1 MGGGLGSTLP
11 FGRTEEDPYL
21 RASRSLPHQ
30 HIQMGSGTFD
40 PIVSLAAVWS
50 GHRWGFSAQ
59 STGRLGLYENAKNY
73 RTSSTARVTLGPTYR
88 FTSKF
93 MLITQLGA
101 QRDWQAEWSGE
112 PDPLS
117 GRSLVTTGLSAIQRF
132 TQKVAIMA
140 QLRATVFQHSVA
152 DTIRQPIVASIGM
165 SFTPPAN
172 KK

>member
-1 MGGGLGSTLP
+1 
-11 FGRTEEDPYL
+11 
-21 RASRSLPHQ
+21 
-30 HIQMGSGTFD
+30 
-40 PIVSLAAVWS
+40 
-50 GHRWGFSAQ
+50 
-59 STGRLGLYENAKNY
+59 
-73 RTSSTARVTLGPTYR
+73 
-88 FTSKF
+88 
-93 MLITQLGA
+93 
-101 QRDWQAEWSGE
+101 
-112 PDPLS
+112 PLS